1 MSYVYLLENGKKT
14 YVGATIDPD
23 RRLRQH
29 NREISGGAR
38 ATAGGVWKRV
48 LFVSGIPDW
57 RSALQLEWAWK
68 HATRKS
74 HRRGVL
80 GRIEALFEVLDK
92 ERCTSKAKPYAEWGG
107 QISLNVTAD
116 QKAVLEK
123 IETCFGQ
130 KVLSG
135 PPTSDSNLPT
145 NVLTFLPFRMSS
157 KSTATSVHSSE
168 MSALLKA
175 VQALTERAA
184 AAEKQYAATQ
194 EQNKLLTALIER
206 LSASSGKITAS
217 GGGSAAAEAPV
228 KGKRGRKP
236 RAEKEP
242 KEKPAPPAAADGT
255 IRFGSASE
263 GDYKEFS
270 SFYKSP
276 FVVGGKEYISLA
288 NFFNSQK
295 FADTDEA
302 FAEDIRTQKNP
313 ALTRAK
319 ASSVKEHPVREDW
332 DTAKLDVMR
341 AGLLAKF
348 RANTALKRKLLATG
362 DSPIESTIEEEM
374 RLKGF
379 WSIGEDGSGAN
390 NMGQLLAS
398 VRDELRASAGDDD
411 SDEEEAAPAPTPV
424 AKKPAAKKAAAPA
437 PAAKKPA
444 PAAKAPAPAADS
456 DSDSDSDDSD
466 DEEES
471 TPAPKAV
478 AKPVAKA
485 TPAPKATKAP
495 SPAEDSDE
503 DESDDDDE

>member
-1 MSYVYLLENGKKT
+1 
-14 YVGATIDPD
+14 
-23 RRLRQH
+23 
-29 NREISGGAR
+29 
-38 ATAGGVWKRV
+38 
-48 LFVSGIPDW
+48 
-57 RSALQLEWAWK
+57 
-68 HATRKS
+68 
-74 HRRGVL
+74 
-80 GRIEALFEVLDK
+80 
-92 ERCTSKAKPYAEWGG
+92 
-107 QISLNVTAD
+107 
-116 QKAVLEK
+116 
-123 IETCFGQ
+123 
-130 KVLSG
+130 
-135 PPTSDSNLPT
+135 
-145 NVLTFLPFRMSS
+145 
-157 KSTATSVHSSE
+157 

-175 VQALTERAA
+175 VQALTERTT
-184 AAEKQYAATQ
+184 AAEKQYVATL
-194 EQNKLLTALIER
+194 EQNKLLTALVER
-206 LSASSGKITAS
+206 LSAGGKITVS

-276 FVVGGKEYISLA
+276 FIVGGKEYISLA
-288 NFFNSQK
+288 NYFNSQK

-332 DTAKLDVMR
+332 DTAKLAVMR

-348 RANTALKRKLLATG
+348 RANTALKRKLLSTG

-374 RLKGF
+374 RLKSF

-398 VRDELRASAGDDD
+398 IRDELRASAGDD
-411 SDEEEAAPAPTPV
+411 SDEEEAAPAPATKP
-424 AKKPAAKKAAAPA
+424 ASKPAAKKAAAAAAA
-437 PAAKKPA
+437 PAAKKAVAAPAPKASA
-444 PAAKAPAPAADS
+444 PAA

-466 DEEES
+466 DEEET
-471 TPAPKAV
+471 TPAPKPA

-485 TPAPKATKAP
+485 AAPAPASKPAAKAPTPA
-495 SPAEDSDE
+495 EDDSDE
-503 DESDDDDE
+503 DDSDDEE